1 MSKWLDML
9 VHGKEVDYRYVLEE
23 RAAIIEFDG
32 QESRSEHRAI
42 ASFVKDNEE
51 CFKNDIVTINGE
63 FYLKLQG
70 YYSNLSQNAKTQ

>member
-9 VHGKEVDYRYVLEE
+9 VHGKEVDHRYALEE

-32 QESRSEHRAI
+32 HELGSEHRAI

-51 CFKNDIVTINGE
+51 CFKEDLIIINEE

-70 YYSNLSQNAKTQ
+70 YCSNLSQNAKTQ